1 MRINTIRLATNGAVN
16 AALQSLPI
24 FLLRRGWFKG
34 AIARVRVSVELTL
47 SQPRVA
53 TVVRSRL
60 THR

>member
-1 MRINTIRLATNGAVN
+1 MFKFRPGT
-16 AALQSLPI
+16 
-24 FLLRRGWFKG
+24 RGLKG
-34 AIARVRVSVELTL
+34 AIARVGVSVELTL